1 MAKVEYAV
9 GVYNPNEKVTP
20 QLDAVIVD
28 AGVNLPHEDELL
40 KRFDSP
46 VIASSLEEAARIIIE
61 NAE

>member
-9 GVYNPNEKVTP
+9 GVYNPTQAVTP
-20 QLDAVIVD
+20 QLNAVLAE
-28 AGVNLPHEDELL
+28 AGVSLPHEDELS
-40 KRFDSP
+40 KSFKSP